1 MYEVQA
7 QPSDCA
13 LEKTSLRLES
23 YSNNRLW
30 CSVTHSFLESSL
42 DAQNSSKDKNFC
54 FLRSVLKSRNPTACE
69 QKIYSFLK
77 KSA

>member
-42 DAQNSSKDKNFC
+42 DAQNLLKDD
-54 FLRSVLKSRNPTACE
+54 L
-69 QKIYSFLK
+69 
-77 KSA
+77 